1 MAIPLWRN
9 QKNKLYLQRKELT
22 GLDQPFDAS
31 QEALDDQAAADV
43 GHEATKVINMNL
55 QFIDNT

>member
-1 MAIPLWRN
+1 M
-9 QKNKLYLQRKELT
+9 YLQRKELT